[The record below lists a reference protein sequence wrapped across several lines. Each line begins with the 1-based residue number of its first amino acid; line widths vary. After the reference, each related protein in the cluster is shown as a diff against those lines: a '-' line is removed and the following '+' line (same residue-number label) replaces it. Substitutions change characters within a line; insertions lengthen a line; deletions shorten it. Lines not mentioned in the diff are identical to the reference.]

1 MFVRNHMGRLV
12 NIDETKFTNDKE
24 LYAQLWLTLYNVRIE
39 EPSFNERLIKYI
51 RGQTLLV

>member
-51 RGQTLLV
+51 SGQTLLV

>member
-24 LYAQLWLTLYNVRIE
+24 LYARLWLTLYDVRIE
-39 EPSFNERLIKYI
+39 KPSFNERLIKYI
-51 RGQTLLV
+51 SGQTLLV